1 MLFYLEI
8 NKLVIKMTSYFHFRN
23 ILGQVTFKNLKI
35 NLNYKY
41 IESIIESIISE
52 DYQLRQAAH

>member
-8 NKLVIKMTSYFHFRN
+8 NKLVIKMTYFHFRN
-23 ILGQVTFKNLKI
+23 SLGQVTFKNLKI
-35 NLNYKY
+35 NLYYKY

-52 DYQLRQAAH
+52 DYQLRRAAH

>member
-8 NKLVIKMTSYFHFRN
+8 NKLVIKMTYFHFRN
-23 ILGQVTFKNLKI
+23 RLGQVTFKNLKI

-52 DYQLRQAAH
+52 DYQLRRAAH

>member
-8 NKLVIKMTSYFHFRN
+8 NKLVIKMTYFHFWN
-23 ILGQVTFKNLKI
+23 SLGQVTFKNLKI

-41 IESIIESIISE
+41 IESIISE
-52 DYQLRQAAH
+52 DYQLRRAAH